1 MISCGGSLINDAFV
15 LTAAHCVFGTLA
27 IFVQPLNYG
36 LVGCTS
42 RSDCPNKIHFA
53 HYWTHP
59 AYVPGAVVPLI
70 GLANDI
76 AILRVVIQYCH
87 EFHGSDV
94 DLTTGTLLAAGLG
107 RADRIF

>member
-42 RSDCPNKIHFA
+42 RSDCPNRIHFA

-70 GLANDI
+70 GLGGNSI
-76 AILRVVIQYCH
+76 A
-87 EFHGSDV
+87 
-94 DLTTGTLLAAGLG
+94 
-107 RADRIF
+107 